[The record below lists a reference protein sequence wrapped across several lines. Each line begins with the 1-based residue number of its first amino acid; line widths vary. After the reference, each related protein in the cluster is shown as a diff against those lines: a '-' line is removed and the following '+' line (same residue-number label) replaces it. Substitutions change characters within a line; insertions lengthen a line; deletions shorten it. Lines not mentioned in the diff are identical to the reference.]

1 MIRRFCVLFFRRAVI
16 AIFLF
21 CLGCAGQAPEPGLN
35 QRIEH
40 QVRSSFNIPPA
51 VQVQVGPRRPSSEF
65 PNYDSVSITFSHGES
80 KQTHEFLLS
89 KDGKTLL
96 RLTKLD
102 LSKDPYA
109 EVVGKINVQGR
120 PVRGAAGAKVT
131 IVNYDD
137 FQCPFCSRMHQT
149 LVNDVLK
156 TYGDKVRI
164 IYKDYPLAAI
174 HPWATHAAVDANCL
188 AAESGEAYW
197 EYADYVHFNQ
207 KEITGTQRPLAE
219 QMAGL
224 DRVAQ
229 EVAQRRRLPVSE
241 LQACIKA
248 QSDAA
253 VQASVKEGDG
263 LGVSATP
270 TLFVN
275 GQRLEGAVP
284 RAQLF
289 AILDQAL
296 REAGETP
303 PARPTEAAGGKP
315 SN

>member
-1 MIRRFCVLFFRRAVI
+1 MIRRFCVQFFRRSVI
-16 AIFLF
+16 AILLF
-21 CLGCAGQAPEPGLN
+21 CLGCAAQAPEPELN

-40 QVRSSFNIPPA
+40 RVRASFNVPPA
-51 VQVQVGPRRPSSEF
+51 VQIEVGARKPSGEF
-65 PNYDSVSITFSHGES
+65 PNYDSVSVTFSHGGRKEA
-80 KQTHEFLLS
+80 HEFLLS

-96 RLTKLD
+96 RLTKMD
-102 LSKDPYA
+102 LSQDPYA
-109 EVVGKINVQGR
+109 EVMGKIDLQGR

-131 IVNYDD
+131 VVNYDD
-137 FQCPFCSRMHQT
+137 FQCPFCARMHQT

-156 TYGDKVRI
+156 AYGDKVRI

-188 AAESGEAYW
+188 AAESGDAYW

-207 KEITGTQRPLAE
+207 KEITGAQRPLAE
-219 QMAGL
+219 QKAAL
-224 DRVAQ
+224 DRAAL
-229 EVAQRRRLPVSE
+229 EVAQRRSLPVSE
-241 LQACIKA
+241 LQGCMQA
-248 QSDAA
+248 QSAAA
-253 VQASVKEGDG
+253 VQASVREGDG

-275 GQRLEGAVP
+275 GQKLEGAVP
-284 RAQLF
+284 REQLF
-289 AILDQAL
+289 AVLDQAL

-303 PARPTEAAGGKP
+303 PARPTEAAGAKP